1 MSLFALVDCNNF
13 YVSCERVF
21 NPRLRY
27 KPVIVLSN
35 NDGCVIARS
44 DESKALGIKMG
55 EPYYKIKSLCRQ
67 HHVHVYSS
75 NYTLYGDLSQR
86 VMAILRRH
94 IEHIE
99 IYSIDEAFLR
109 IDHFNSM
116 TDIYNIADTLR
127 ETILQWT
134 GLPVSI
140 GIAPTKVLAKAA
152 NHIAKK
158 QTQSHIFM
166 LTSPQEQR
174 RILSTFPVKNIWGI
188 GRQWSSKLNKIG
200 IATAWEL
207 QTSSTTLMRKRFNVM
222 MERII
227 LELRGIA
234 CHDLAHNTLKKSI
247 VVSRSFHQTVTSLDA
262 LNKAACFYA
271 ARACEKL
278 RNQNSVTQHVHV
290 FLKTSSFKYD
300 YYYANAASFSLHSP
314 SNDTRTITHAV
325 KQILKKIYRPGL
337 SYKKT
342 GVMLLDL
349 ISENNIQTNLLEM
362 SPPKN
367 SIKSQRL
374 METIDLMNHNF
385 GRNTVFL
392 AAQGTHQH
400 QAGSQSFK
408 SPSYTTRW
416 DQLLKVKD

>member
-1 MSLFALVDCNNF
+1 MPIFALVDCNNF

-21 NPRLRY
+21 NPTLRY
-27 KPVIVLSN
+27 KPVVVLSN

-55 EPYYKIKSLCRQ
+55 EPYYKIKSFCRQ

-86 VMAILRRH
+86 VMDILQQH
-94 IEHIE
+94 VEHVE

-109 IDHFNSM
+109 FDHVNNAA
-116 TDIYNIADTLR
+116 DISDIAKTLR
-127 ETILQWT
+127 DTILQWI

-158 QTQSHIFM
+158 QTQSHIFT
-166 LTSPQEQR
+166 LINPQEQH
-174 RILSTFPVKNIWGI
+174 RILSTFPIQNLWGI
-188 GRQWSSKLNKIG
+188 GRQWSNTLNQIG

-207 QTSSTTLMRKRFNVM
+207 RTSSTTLMRKRFNVM
-222 MERII
+222 MERLI
-227 LELRGIA
+227 LELRGTA
-234 CHDLAHNTLKKSI
+234 CHDIAHSTLKKDI
-247 VVSRSFHQTVTSLDA
+247 VVSRSFHQAATSLDA
-262 LNKAACFYA
+262 LERAACYYA

-278 RNQNSVTQHVHV
+278 RKQNSVARHVQV
-290 FLKTSSFKYD
+290 FIKTSSFKHD
-300 YYYANAASFSLHSP
+300 YYANAASFTLHTP
-314 SNDTRTITHAV
+314 SKDTRTITRAV
-325 KQILKKIYRPGL
+325 KQLLKKLYRPGL

-349 ISENNIQTNLLEM
+349 ISENDIQTNLLEA
-362 SPPKN
+362 PPPN
-367 SIKSQRL
+367 SLINSQRL
-374 METIDLMNHNF
+374 METIDLINHHF

-392 AAQGTHQH
+392 AAQGAHQH